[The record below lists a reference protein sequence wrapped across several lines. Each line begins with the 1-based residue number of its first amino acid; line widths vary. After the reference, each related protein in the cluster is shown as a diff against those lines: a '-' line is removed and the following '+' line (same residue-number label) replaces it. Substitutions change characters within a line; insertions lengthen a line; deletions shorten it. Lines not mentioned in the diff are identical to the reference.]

1 MTHKDAI
8 CASFG
13 DGTRR
18 ESRQPKQ
25 EIVRQILLRLVDVT
39 GAPKPDAVAKER
51 GKPPQRSFCPRLC
64 FRMDDLRR

>member
-13 DGTRR
+13 DGARR

-25 EIVRQILLRLVDVT
+25 EIMRQILLRLVDVT
-39 GAPKPDAVAKER
+39 GEGFNDAA
-51 GKPPQRSFCPRLC
+51 
-64 FRMDDLRR
+64 